1 MSRRLR
7 AGALGRGTEAW
18 ASAGQHTPEGSDPHL
33 PECARVSLRG
43 SPQAE
48 NRAQPATQAS
58 WEHQETVHTEAGPPG
73 VGVREGESVQFP
85 SSRGE

>member
-1 MSRRLR
+1 VSRKLR
-7 AGALGRGTEAW
+7 AGALGTGPGAQ
-18 ASAGQHTPEGSDPHL
+18 ASAGQHTPEGSGPHL

-58 WEHQETVHTEAGPPG
+58 WEPQGTVHTEAGPPG

-85 SSRGE
+85 SSRGQ